1 MNKVE
6 GDNSRDTNPHTKQ
19 MASTLYD
26 VHDCTEKE
34 IRTKQCERWQA
45 LSILRRHEAWRH
57 GYDGKTHPSAK
68 ELTWAMQYIIRELK
82 KHFKE
87 HICINNEYV
96 KDNERQIELY
106 VEGIEEPYDT
116 IIERHYSNCKHH
128 TTTDENLERHTY

>member
-1 MNKVE
+1 MVCPYCGGRLKWSNTDMATDLCEEYRDTDYAKYWNGNHDKVE
-6 GDNSRDTNPHTKQ
+6 SGNSRDMNPHTKR
-19 MASTLYD
+19 MASTLYN

-87 HICINNEYV
+87 HIYIY
-96 KDNERQIELY
+96 K
-106 VEGIEEPYDT
+106 
-116 IIERHYSNCKHH
+116 
-128 TTTDENLERHTY
+128 